1 MLNFADTSSDSF
13 LGESGIL
20 NELHDLKL
28 KRVDSG
34 KPVYDFSMINPD
46 IAPSRGV
53 VDRLVQA
60 SLKGFNHR
68 YGVSRGLKKLREA
81 FADKYKRSFSTEL
94 NPAED
99 ICVTLGSKDAL
110 LHLFRVIKGINPSLL
125 VLDPCYPPFISAAQY
140 HGLRVHRLN
149 WNGSED
155 QTIKQITSFLETHKV
170 GGIVLNFPMNPTG
183 DVVSQRFWSALVNLA
198 KQHGV
203 LLVNDFAYGE
213 LVHKGECA
221 SLLSV
226 PGAKDV
232 AVEIYTMSK
241 AYNVAGWR
249 VAALLGNSTVI
260 KTIAKIKSKIDYGM
274 FLPVQIAAAGALV
287 EGQDIV
293 SATRE
298 TYARRLRVLS
308 EGLQTL
314 GWESYMPAAGASLW
328 VKAPARHLRDG
339 SSSDLIKEMLTKHGV
354 ALLPGEAFGESS
366 KDFIRFAAVLP
377 EDKIREALSELEGI

>member
-1 MLNFADTSSDSF
+1 MLNFADTGADPF
-13 LGESGIL
+13 LVESGIL

-34 KPVYDFSMINPD
+34 RPVYDFSMINPD
-46 IAPSRGV
+46 LPPTRGV

-81 FADKYKRSFSTEL
+81 FAEKYKRNFGAEL
-94 NPAED
+94 SPADE

-110 LHLFRVIKGINPSLL
+110 LHLFRIIKGINPSLL

-140 HGLRVHRLN
+140 HGLKINRLS
-149 WNGSED
+149 WNGSETE
-155 QTIKQITSFLETHKV
+155 TIEDIASFLTNNKV

-183 DVVSQRFWSALVNLA
+183 DVVSQKFWSALVDLA
-198 KQHGV
+198 KRHGV

-213 LVHKGECA
+213 LVHKGESA

-226 PGAKDV
+226 PGARDV

-249 VAALLGNSTVI
+249 VAALLGNSGVI
-260 KTIAKIKSKIDYGM
+260 KTISKIKSKIDYGM

-287 EGQDIV
+287 EGQDV
-293 SATRE
+293 VASTRE

-308 EGLQTL
+308 EGLNTL
-314 GWESYMPAAGASLW
+314 GWDASMPAAGASLW
-328 VKAPARHLRDG
+328 VKTPARILADD
-339 SSSDLIKEMLTKHGV
+339 SSSHLVKEMLMKHGV

-366 KDFIRFAAVLP
+366 KGFIRFAAVLP